1 MAYENINVRMT
12 RSNQSI
18 QWGFQLR
25 QQGNALAISFVQADS
40 MADKAGVQ
48 IGDTVEQIFGT
59 KPQNINDAQQK
70 IQNSNEVSMNLKRFV
85 ANPIP
90 HLPWT
95 LEGKGNQIVVN
106 HFDKNGRVSG
116 VSDQNTAGYQNS
128 FQSTQSLGGAPFSE
142 EIRKITNIK
151 KTETRE
157 GPAHLISNSN
167 NENLPFSNTVKS
179 ESHSNWDQDEGN
191 IKKHYETNRTY
202 TRTESSNISPAGGA
216 GGQQQSVAAAPF
228 SHGTNQSSNFS
239 SANNWQQQQSG
250 GGQGGGNSGQYSNVQ
265 WYQNAGT
272 GEWNPNHKNSSWNQN
287 QQNWNQS
294 NTQSSANWGQ
304 GNNQSWGQGGGQ
316 GGQGQ
321 YGSGS
326 NAPWSGAQSQNQYGS
341 SGGNGQGKHVTM
353 VKTPQ
358 SGQYHGQDTG
368 YPGSQ
373 GNYRNKSTTPNRG
386 QSTTPTHY
394 DGPRAYYSRSPRTVR
409 ELSPHAT
416 VAHLQYNS
424 PLGMYSPEAAAE
436 AYKMQTGQDLP
447 IDGDYPRDNRPAY
460 LNSATRRLIAE
471 QEQGIRHRSPTPQS
485 SALKRIAHA
494 VGAD

>member
-12 RSNQSI
+12 RSNQTI

-25 QQGNALAISFVQADS
+25 QQGNSLAISFVQADS
-40 MADKAGVQ
+40 MADKAGVRV
-48 IGDTVEQIFGT
+48 GDTVETIFGL
-59 KPQNINDAQQK
+59 KPQNINDAQSR
-70 IQNSNEVSMNLKRFV
+70 IQSTNEVSMNLKRFV
-85 ANPIP
+85 ANPP
-90 HLPWT
+90 NMPWT
-95 LEGKGNQIVVN
+95 LEDKGNQIVVN
-106 HFDKNGRVSG
+106 HFDKSGRVSG

-128 FQSTQSLGGAPFSE
+128 FQSTQSLGGGAPFSE
-142 EIRKITNIK
+142 ETRRITNIK
-151 KTETRE
+151 RTETRE
-157 GPAHLISNSN
+157 GPAGSFPTNFSSN

-202 TRTESSNISPAGGA
+202 TRTESSNVSPGGA
-216 GGQQQSVAAAPF
+216 ITAGSGAAPF
-228 SHGTNQSSNFS
+228 SHGSSNNNNQISNFS
-239 SANNWQQQQSG
+239 STNNWQQ
-250 GGQGGGNSGQYSNVQ
+250 GGQDGGNSGSYSNVK
-265 WYQNAGT
+265 WSQNQGT
-272 GEWNPNHKNSSWNQN
+272 GEWDPNHRNSSWNQN
-287 QQNWNQS
+287 QQQNWSQS
-294 NTQSSANWGQ
+294 NNQNSGANWGQ
-304 GNNQSWGQGGGQ
+304 GNNQSSWGGQGGG
-316 GGQGQ
+316 GGG
-321 YGSGS
+321 
-326 NAPWSGAQSQNQYGS
+326 APWSQSSQNQYGS
-341 SGGNGQGKHVTM
+341 SGFGGGQQGKHVT
-353 VKTPQ
+353 VQTPQ

-373 GNYRNKSTTPNRG
+373 GGGNYRNKSTTPNRG
-386 QSTTPTHY
+386 QSMTPTHY

-447 IDGDYPRDNRPAY
+447 IDGDYPRGNRPAY
-460 LNSATRRLIAE
+460 LDSATRRLIAE

>member
-1 MAYENINVRMT
+1 MAYENISVRMT

-40 MADKAGVQ
+40 MAEKAGVKT
-48 IGDTVEQIFGT
+48 GDTVELIFGR
-59 KPQNINDAQQK
+59 KPLDLNDAQQK
-70 IQNSNEVSMNLKRFV
+70 IQSSNEVSMNLKRFV
-85 ANPIP
+85 ANPP
-90 HLPWT
+90 NMPWT
-95 LEGKGNQIVVN
+95 LEDKGNQIVVN
-106 HFDKNGRVSG
+106 HFDKGGRFSG
-116 VSDQNTAGYQNS
+116 VSDHNTAGYQNS
-128 FQSTQSLGGAPFSE
+128 FQSNQTLGSGVPIAE
-142 EIRKITNIK
+142 EIRRVTTTKR
-151 KTETRE
+151 TETRE
-157 GPAHLISNSN
+157 GPADQIAKFSSN

-202 TRTESSNISPAGGA
+202 TRTESTNVTGGGGGGSVG
-216 GGQQQSVAAAPF
+216 GGQQQQSIGSAPF
-228 SHGTNQSSNFS
+228 SHGSNFS
-239 SANNWQQQQSG
+239 SSNNNWQSQQSG
-250 GGQGGGNSGQYSNVQ
+250 GGQGGQAGHYSNVQ
-265 WYQNAGT
+265 WNQKAET
-272 GEWNPNHKNSSWNQN
+272 GEWNPSHKNSSWNQN
-287 QQNWNQS
+287 SQQQQQSWNQN
-294 NTQSSANWGQ
+294 NTQSSQNWGQ
-304 GNNQSWGQGGGQ
+304 GNAAQGWGQGQ
-316 GGQGQ
+316 GGQHG
-321 YGSGS
+321 GSGG
-326 NAPWSGAQSQNQYGS
+326 NAPWGQGQQNQYGS
-341 SGGNGQGKHVTM
+341 SSGGGGYGQGKN
-353 VKTPQ
+353 
-358 SGQYHGQDTG
+358 S
-368 YPGSQ
+368 GSQ
-373 GNYRNKSTTPNRG
+373 GGGNYIKSTTPNRG

-447 IDGDYPRDNRPAY
+447 IDGDYPRGNRPAY
-460 LNSATRRLIAE
+460 LDSATRRLIAE